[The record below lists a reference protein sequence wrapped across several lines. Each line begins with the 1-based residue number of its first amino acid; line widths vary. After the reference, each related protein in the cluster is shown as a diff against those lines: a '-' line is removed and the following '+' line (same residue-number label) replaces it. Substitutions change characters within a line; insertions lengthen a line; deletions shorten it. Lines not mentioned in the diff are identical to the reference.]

1 MSFRVEIRNWE
12 EARPSAAPLRYSVF
26 MEEKYAL
33 PGIELDDLDAQC
45 VHALAIDEAGT
56 TIATGRLQPDGAIGR
71 MAVLKDWRRRGVG
84 EAIMQALVEEARRR
98 GYPEVS
104 LTAPLQ
110 AAEFYRELGFEA
122 DGKVQKEAGL
132 LQQRMRKSL
141 A

>member
-1 MSFRVEIRNWE
+1 MNFHVELKSWE
-12 EARPSAAPLRYSVF
+12 EARPTAAPLRYGVF

-45 VHALAIDEAGT
+45 VHALALDETGAT
-56 TIATGRLQPDGAIGR
+56 VATGRMQPDGAIGR
-71 MAVLKDWRRRGVG
+71 MAVLKDWRRRGLG
-84 EAIMQALVEEARRR
+84 EAIIQALTEEARRR

-110 AAEFYRELGFEA
+110 AAEFYRELGFVA
-122 DGKVQKEAGL
+122 DGKVLKEAGL
-132 LQQRMRKSL
+132 LMQRMRKSL